1 MTLYADLAAER
12 AIGAERGGQKIVVE
26 VKSFIGP
33 SMLQD
38 LKSALGQYEIYLT
51 LLEVTEPE
59 RQLYLAISDK
69 VYDEFFALEAIQVI
83 VSRLGFV

>member
-1 MTLYADLAAER
+1 
-12 AIGAERGGQKIVVE
+12 
-26 VKSFIGP
+26 
-33 SMLQD
+33 

-69 VYDEFFALEAIQVI
+69 VFDEFFALEAIQVI
-83 VSRLGFV
+83 VSRLRLRLIIVNLETEEIVRWISQSHIAI